1 MSAAASEYEVFRI
14 RPEVGKWYSTAEYM
28 RKTGDFRKEPER
40 FFTTHTPR
48 YVGKCIGTY
57 SSGSG
62 DGKETWT
69 LFEDNGKVNRV
80 DYSYAGTT
88 SFVETTPRD

>member
-1 MSAAASEYEVFRI
+1 MAAVTEYEVFRI
-14 RPEVGKWYSTAEYM
+14 SPEVGKYYSTAEYT
-28 RKTGDFRKEPER
+28 RKIGSYYIKPER
-40 FFTTHTPR
+40 YFTTEAPR

-69 LFEDNGKVNRV
+69 LFEDGGKVNRV
-80 DYSYAGTT
+80 DYSYAGRT
-88 SFVETTPRD
+88 SFVETPARS